1 MLLVGMEMAVATIE
15 NSMEIAKKKK
25 KKVELQHDPA
35 IPILGIYSKE
45 MKPLSQREIC
55 TPMFIAVLFTIAK
68 VWKQFKFLLTDEYRK
83 CDTYL

>member
-15 NSMEIAKKKK
+15 NSMEIAKKKKK

-55 TPMFIAVLFTIAK
+55 TAMFIASIFTVA
-68 VWKQFKFLLTDEYRK
+68 
-83 CDTYL
+83 

>member
-15 NSMEIAKKKK
+15 NSMEIAKKK

-55 TPMFIAVLFTIAK
+55 TPMFIAVFSQLQRCGNNLSF
-68 VWKQFKFLLTDEYRK
+68 Y
-83 CDTYL
+83 